1 MSSNYTVIH
10 RDDAADVME
19 GSGYPGQMRMMTSA
33 LGNEQI
39 AITWRHMPPGAGGKG
54 SYGHFHLT
62 QEEILYVLSGR
73 VQAKLDDEVVEL
85 GPGHAVRIAPACVRS
100 VHNDGPED
108 AEILLIS
115 VRIDDLG
122 ADVDRVPDFW
132 PE

>member
-1 MSSNYTVIH
+1 MSGNYTVIH
-10 RDDAADVME
+10 REDADDVMA
-19 GSGYPGQMRMMTSA
+19 GSGYPGQMRMMTGA
-33 LGNEQI
+33 LENEQI

-54 SYGHFHLT
+54 SYGHFHKT

-85 GPGHAVRIAPACVRS
+85 GPGHAVRIAPQCVRS

-115 VRIDDLG
+115 KRIDDVR
-122 ADVDRVPDFW
+122 ADVETVPDFW